1 MWKVLSKHSKKHDAV
16 LSEIFK
22 ESKELFDSDK
32 MSKYSESQIEKASI
46 FKFIKKIMLELEVV
60 DQDKK
65 RLMIYFPKL
74 PECFQ
79 LSNEDKKNYM
89 EDCDISDSNTKM
101 LDIQRN
107 FKMFCIQMEMNTAAF
122 RRSQLMYRLISKD
135 SFAVYLR
142 FIWTFGL
149 IINLF
154 AAFWVDRDEDGT
166 LATRTSAQDLAIKIM
181 GLVLSGCSVFLLIF
195 WMFYSYP
202 QQRRID
208 YEDFKFDNPGA
219 NPDTLSSW
227 IKINIFKSFLSKPL
241 PVNMILH
248 ILFTLF
254 GIFRSY
260 FSLAMNLLLVVNI
273 SRTCRFV
280 MNAITL
286 HADQLVLTLV
296 MAFFVVHCYT
306 TLMAEYF
313 YDALDLPSPDPLVCE
328 TLSTCFVYMVNQGLR
343 NGGGIGDSMKPEPL
357 GDRFFAK
364 NIYELTFFIIIN
376 VISLNI
382 IFGVI
387 IDTFSQ
393 LRDEQQER
401 SKYMFSQP
409 N

>member
-1 MWKVLSKHSKKHDAV
+1 
-16 LSEIFK
+16 
-22 ESKELFDSDK
+22 
-32 MSKYSESQIEKASI
+32 
-46 FKFIKKIMLELEVV
+46 
-60 DQDKK
+60 
-65 RLMIYFPKL
+65 
-74 PECFQ
+74 
-79 LSNEDKKNYM
+79 
-89 EDCDISDSNTKM
+89 
-101 LDIQRN
+101 
-107 FKMFCIQMEMNTAAF
+107 MEMNTAAF
-122 RRSQLMYRLISKD
+122 RKSQLMYLLISKD

-149 IINLF
+149 IINFF
-154 AAFWVDRDEDGT
+154 AAFWVDRGEDGT
-166 LATRTSAQDLAIKIM
+166 LATQTNAQDIAIKVM
-181 GLVLSGCSVFLLIF
+181 GLVMSGLSAFLLIF

-219 NPDTLSSW
+219 DPDTMSSW

-248 ILFTLF
+248 IVFTVT

-260 FSLAMNLLLVVNI
+260 FALAMNLLLVVNI
-273 SRTCRFV
+273 SRTCSFV

-286 HADQLVLTLV
+286 HADQLVLTLI

-328 TLSTCFVYMVNQGLR
+328 SLSTCFIYMVNQGLR

-364 NIYELTFFIIIN
+364 NMYELTFFIIIN

-393 LRDEQQER
+393 LRDT
-401 SKYMFSQP
+401 
-409 N
+409 